1 MNKLA
6 SIYFLHKQGLPT
18 VNPQLIMERT
28 ESHVRKTVDS
38 FYRDRKLGWVLRCGE
53 LPDERAKVER
63 GLPWSKSKDREDL
76 VQQILLMQ
84 KDIGPRYFVFCHPAF
99 NLIRGGVMLVEGNRV
114 IIEAAAG
121 NDRELSAM
129 FRGHSNPQQTLQFK
143 PGMLSFNC
151 SGKPVLT
158 PNDINDMR
166 TIERNLSWSDLNA
179 VANPVAIE
187 FSRLGDGSLYVH
199 DLSLI

>member
-18 VNPQLIMERT
+18 VNPQLILKRT
-28 ESHVRKTVDS
+28 ESQVREAVNS
-38 FYRDRKLGWVLRCGE
+38 FYRDRKLGWVLRCGGD
-53 LPDERAKVER
+53 PDEQAKVER
-63 GLPWSKSKDREDL
+63 GLPWAKAKDREDL
-76 VQQILLMQ
+76 VQQILKMQ

-99 NLIRGGVMLVEGNRV
+99 DLIRGGVMLIEGKGV
-114 IIEAAAG
+114 IIEAASG

-129 FRGHSNPQQTLQFK
+129 FRGHRNPQQTLQFK
-143 PGMLSFNC
+143 PGMLSFSC
-151 SGKPVLT
+151 SGESVLT
-158 PNDINDMR
+158 ANDLNDMR
-166 TIERNLSWSDLNA
+166 MIERTLNWSDINA
-179 VANPVAIE
+179 VVNPVAIE